1 MDMDGHGTII
11 TQEGRPSRQEPQN
24 LKNLANCP
32 TFCLQHKSI
41 IFGNL
46 QKQVPKLS
54 DENQTKVV

>member
-24 LKNLANCP
+24 LENLANYP
-32 TFCLQHKSI
+32 KFCLQHKSI

-46 QKQVPKLS
+46 QKHVPKLS
-54 DENQTKVV
+54 EKTKQK